1 MLISHKY
8 RVIFIHIQRTGG
20 TSVSNALIE
29 ADPDIV
35 YELPLDPQKKRQK
48 HCFISDIYPILS
60 SEIFSDYTKFSIVRN
75 PYERLFSW
83 YSMFKHKTINPG
95 NVPEIS
101 NAITWFDTVE
111 AQMKPFMNSF
121 EDFLSLP
128 NEDFFQRFYYNQLD
142 YLQIN
147 QKLAVDNI
155 LRFENLTDDFNCLA
169 QKLNIKINLP
179 HINQSVNKNSYRD
192 AYTEKTQNLIAE
204 RFQEDLNYFGYV
216 F

>member
-35 YELPLDPQKKRQK
+35 YELPLDTEKKRQK

-75 PYERLFSW
+75 PYARLLSW
-83 YSMFKHKTINPG
+83 YSMFKHNTINPG
-95 NVPEIS
+95 NVPETS
-101 NAITWFDTVE
+101 DSITWFDTVE
-111 AQMKPFMNSF
+111 AQMKPFMSSF

-128 NEDFFQRFYYNQLD
+128 NEIFFQRFYYNQLD

-147 QKLAVDNI
+147 QQLAVDKI
-155 LRFENLTDDFNCLA
+155 IYFENLTDDFNELA
-169 QKLNIKINLP
+169 HQLKIKVNLP
-179 HINQSVNKNSYRD
+179 HINQSVNKKSYRD
-192 AYTEKTQNLIAE
+192 AYTEKSRRLVTE
-204 RFQEDLNYFGYV
+204 RFQKDLDYFGYS